1 MSACADLQN
10 VFGLANQDA
19 RTEIHPLQACGVKA
33 FLHEFRY
40 AAVGGMG
47 RSIRG

>member
-10 VFGLANQDA
+10 VFGLTNNDN
-19 RTEIHPLQACGVKA
+19 RKEMHPLQAYGVEA